1 MYIKMK
7 RKLAL
12 IVVLVIAI
20 SLLAA
25 CGGGSVG
32 GRKVLR
38 VGMECAYAPYN
49 WSQPTDANGAVP
61 IVGSSDFALG
71 YDVMMAKFIAEKL
84 GYDLEIHMIDWD
96 SLPMAVQS
104 GAIDI
109 EIAGRSITA
118 ERQMSFDFSIPYF
131 YASIVC
137 LVRADGPFASATD
150 LSGLNGATA
159 TSQVNTVWY
168 DVALPQVPNV
178 NMLPGMDSAPAML
191 VALTSG
197 AVELVVT
204 DMPTAMAAVSVYPEL
219 KLLDFTESNGNFT
232 VSEEEI
238 NLGMMVQKGNTELLE
253 RVNEALSTLTV
264 ADFERKMNEAIRVQP
279 LAVD

>member
-1 MYIKMK
+1 MDNKMK

-12 IVVLVIAI
+12 VFALIMAI

-25 CGGGSVG
+25 CGGNTDGE
-32 GRKVLR
+32 RTVLR

-61 IVGSSDFALG
+61 IAGSNDFAFG
-71 YDVMMAKFIAEKL
+71 YDVMMAKFIADHL
-84 GYDLEIHMIDWD
+84 GYELEIHMIDWD
-96 SLPMAVQS
+96 SLPLAVQS
-104 GAIDI
+104 GAIDL

-118 ERQMSFDFSIPYF
+118 ERQMSFDFSTPYYF
-131 YASIVC
+131 ASIVS

-150 LSGLNGATA
+150 ISGLSGATA
-159 TSQVNTVWY
+159 TSQLNTVWY

-178 NMLPGMDSAPAML
+178 NMLPAMESAPAML

-204 DMPTAMAAVSVYPEL
+204 DMPTAMAAISVYPEL

-232 VSEEEI
+232 VSDEEI
-238 NLGMMVQKGNTELLE
+238 NIGMMVQKGNTDLLR

-264 ADFERKMNEAIRVQP
+264 ADFERKMKEAISVQP

>member
-1 MYIKMK
+1 MYNKMK
-7 RKLAL
+7 RTLAL
-12 IVVLVIAI
+12 IFTLVIAI

-25 CGGGSVG
+25 CGGNKDED
-32 GRKVLR
+32 RKVLR

-61 IVGSSDFALG
+61 IVGSNDFALG
-71 YDVMMAKFIAEKL
+71 YDVMMAKFIAEQL
-84 GYDLEIHMIDWD
+84 GYELEIHMIDWD

-118 ERQMSFDFSIPYF
+118 ERKMSFDFSIPYF
-131 YASIVC
+131 FASIVS

-150 LSGLNGATA
+150 LSGLSGATA
-159 TSQVNTVWY
+159 TSQLNTVWY

-178 NMLPGMDSAPAML
+178 IMLPGMESAPAML

-197 AVELVVT
+197 AVELIVT

-219 KLLDFTESNGNFT
+219 NLLDFTESNGNFS

-238 NLGMMVQKGNTELLE
+238 NLGMMVQKGNTELLN
-253 RVNEALSTLTV
+253 RVNEALGTLTV

-279 LAVD
+279 LSVD

>member
-1 MYIKMK
+1 MK
-7 RKLAL
+7 RLLAL
-12 IVVLVIAI
+12 IFVLVMAVT
-20 SLLAA
+20 LLAA
-25 CGGGSVG
+25 CGGNSDGD
-32 GRKVLR
+32 RKVLR

-61 IVGSSDFALG
+61 IVGSSDFAFG

-84 GYDLEIHMIDWD
+84 GMDLEIHMIDWD

-109 EIAGRSITA
+109 EIAGRSITE
-118 ERQMSFDFSIPYF
+118 ERKMSFDFSDPYF
-131 YASIVC
+131 FASIVS

-150 LSGLNGATA
+150 LSGLSGATG
-159 TSQVNTVWY
+159 TSQLGTVWY

-238 NLGMMVQKGNTELLE
+238 NLGMMVQKGNTELLD

>member
-1 MYIKMK
+1 MK
-7 RKLAL
+7 RIIAVIFAL
-12 IVVLVIAI
+12 
-20 SLLAA
+20 LLAFSCLTA
-25 CGGGSVG
+25 CGDSKGSD
-32 GRKVLR
+32 RPVLR

-49 WSQPTDANGAVP
+49 WSQPTNANGAVP
-61 IVGSSDFALG
+61 IHGSNDFAFG
-71 YDVMMAKFIAEKL
+71 YDVMMAKFVADKL
-84 GYDLEIHMIDWD
+84 DMDLEIHMIDWD

-118 ERQMSFDFSIPYF
+118 ERQMSFDFTTPYY

-150 LSGLNGATA
+150 ISGLTGATG
-159 TSQVNTVWY
+159 TSQLGTVWY
-168 DVALPQVPNV
+168 NIALPQVPEV

-219 KLLDFTESNGNFT
+219 KLLDFTESNGNFN
-232 VSEEEI
+232 VSDEEVNI
-238 NLGMMVQKGNTELLE
+238 GIMLQKGNTELLDKI
-253 RVNEALSTLTV
+253 NEALSGLTV
-264 ADFERKMNEAIRVQP
+264 ADFIRMMDEAISVQP

>member
-1 MYIKMK
+1 MK
-7 RKLAL
+7 RILALVLAL
-12 IVVLVIAI
+12 IPAITLIA
-20 SLLAA
+20 S
-25 CGGGSVG
+25 CGGNTDGDK
-32 GRKVLR
+32 KVLR

-61 IVGSSDFALG
+61 IHGSNDFAFG
-71 YDVMMAKFIAEKL
+71 YDVMMAKFIAEQL
-84 GYDLEIHMIDWD
+84 GYELEIHMIDWD

-159 TSQVNTVWY
+159 TSQLSTVWY
-168 DVALPQVPNV
+168 DVALPQIPNV

-197 AVELVVT
+197 AVELIVT

-238 NLGMMVQKGNTELLE
+238 NLGMMVQKGNTELLN
-253 RVNEALSTLTV
+253 RVNEALGTLTV

>member
-1 MYIKMK
+1 MK
-7 RKLAL
+7 RTLAL
-12 IVVLVIAI
+12 VFALILAI

-25 CGGGSVG
+25 CGGNTDGN
-32 GRKVLR
+32 KNVLR

-49 WSQPTDANGAVP
+49 WSQPTNANGAVP
-61 IVGSSDFALG
+61 IVGSNDFAFG

-84 GYDLEIHMIDWD
+84 GYELEIHMIDWD

-131 YASIVC
+131 FASIVC

-150 LSGLNGATA
+150 LSGLTGATA
-159 TSQVNTVWY
+159 TSQLSTVWY

-219 KLLDFTESNGNFT
+219 KLLDFTESNGNFI

-238 NLGMMVQKGNTELLE
+238 NLGMMVQKGNTELLTK
-253 RVNEALSTLTV
+253 VNEALGTLTV
-264 ADFERKMNEAIRVQP
+264 ADFEQKMNEAIRVQP
-279 LAVD
+279 LSVD

>member
-1 MYIKMK
+1 MK
-7 RKLAL
+7 KTLLITLAL
-12 IVVLVIAI
+12 MMVI
-20 SLLAA
+20 SCLAA
-25 CGGGSVG
+25 CGDSKESD
-32 GRKVLR
+32 RPVLR

-49 WSQPTDANGAVP
+49 WSQPTNANGAVP
-61 IVGSSDFALG
+61 IHGSSDFAFG
-71 YDVMMAKFIAEKL
+71 YDVMMAKFVADKL
-84 GYDLEIHMIDWD
+84 DMDLEIHMIDWD

-118 ERQMSFDFSIPYF
+118 ERQMSFDFTTPYY
-131 YASIVC
+131 YASIVS

-150 LSGLNGATA
+150 LAGLDGATG
-159 TSQVNTVWY
+159 TSQQGTVWY
-168 DVALPQVPNV
+168 NVALPQVPNV
-178 NMLPGMDSAPAML
+178 NMLPGMESAPAML

-219 KLLDFTESNGNFT
+219 KLLDFTESNGNFR
-232 VSEEEI
+232 VSDEEI
-238 NLGMMVQKGNTELLE
+238 NIGIMLQKGNTELLGKI
-253 RVNEALSTLTV
+253 NDALATLTV
-264 ADFERKMNEAIRVQP
+264 ADFIRMMNEAISVQP